1 MTSTSSESVVLRG
14 ELAGTP
20 TAPMMAA
27 NELRAGTWTRLG
39 ASTVLGDSATEATL
53 GGLADRARA
62 AGMAQGYAA
71 GWAEGRRRAQEEADR
86 AATARSAADH
96 EATQALRAGQQALVD
111 SANGVLERC
120 DAELALRAEHVG
132 VEATELALRIAEA
145 VLGHELAAM
154 TDAGAEAIAR
164 AVAEVPASAVATV
177 RLHPDGQGRP
187 RPHDLRR
194 PPPHRR
200 RRPRGPPRWC
210 PARHR
215 DLLGRRHHR
224 GGPRPRPC
232 RPHRAQG
239 CMSDGRHDRRHRAL
253 PRPRGGSSR
262 CAWPARRA
270 ARPAPAR
277 PGCGCRGR

>member
-120 DAELALRAEHVG
+120 DAE
-132 VEATELALRIAEA
+132 
-145 VLGHELAAM
+145 
-154 TDAGAEAIAR
+154 
-164 AVAEVPASAVATV
+164 
-177 RLHPDGQGRP
+177 
-187 RPHDLRR
+187 
-194 PPPHRR
+194 
-200 RRPRGPPRWC
+200 
-210 PARHR
+210 
-215 DLLGRRHHR
+215 
-224 GGPRPRPC
+224 
-232 RPHRAQG
+232 
-239 CMSDGRHDRRHRAL
+239 
-253 PRPRGGSSR
+253 
-262 CAWPARRA
+262 
-270 ARPAPAR
+270 
-277 PGCGCRGR
+277 